1 MAEPDIPDQA
11 DAPLVRDPVADPLAD
26 HAPSP
31 GEAAASIAENS
42 GLGSLAGDL
51 RELADDAQT
60 LVEAELAYQSARA
73 AYAWNRGRGIAIWLI
88 VAAMAVFFTAIALVL
103 GLLLAL
109 VPYVGVWGALGIV
122 AAGLASLAVFAL
134 LRALGKFKRMRMTL
148 LAKNPI
154 QPPADLV
161 PAPLPEAPAP

>member
-1 MAEPDIPDQA
+1 MAEPENPVQVDIP
-11 DAPLVRDPVADPLAD
+11 LRRDTVTDPLAD

-31 GEAAASIAENS
+31 GEAAAAIAENS
-42 GLGSLAGDL
+42 GLRSLAGDL

-60 LVEAELAYQSARA
+60 LVEAELAYLSARA

-88 VAAMAVFFTAIALVL
+88 VAAMAAFFTAVALVV

-109 VPYVGVWGALGIV
+109 VPYIGVWGALAFV
-122 AAGLASLAVFAL
+122 ATALALLSVFAL
-134 LRALGKFKRMRMTL
+134 LRALGKFKRMQMAL
-148 LAKNPI
+148 LAKSPI
-154 QPPADLV
+154 EPPAALV

>member
-1 MAEPDIPDQA
+1 MAEPENPVQV
-11 DAPLVRDPVADPLAD
+11 DAPLRRDPVTDPLTD
-26 HAPSP
+26 HTPSP
-31 GEAAASIAENS
+31 GEAAAAIAENS

-51 RELADDAQT
+51 RELADDVQT

-88 VAAMAVFFTAIALVL
+88 VAAMAGFFAAVALVV

-109 VPYVGVWGALGIV
+109 VPYVGIWGALGV
-122 AAGLASLAVFAL
+122 VVAGLALLAVFAL
-134 LRALGKFKRMRMTL
+134 LRALGKFKRMRITL

-154 QPPADLV
+154 QPPAALV

>member
-1 MAEPDIPDQA
+1 MAEPENPVQMDV
-11 DAPLVRDPVADPLAD
+11 PLRRDPVTDPLPD
-26 HAPSP
+26 KAPSP
-31 GEAAASIAENS
+31 GEAAAAIAENS

-88 VAAMAVFFTAIALVL
+88 VAAMAGFFAAVALVV

-109 VPYVGVWGALGIV
+109 VPYVGIWGALGV
-122 AAGLASLAVFAL
+122 VVAGLALLAVFAL
-134 LRALGKFKRMRMTL
+134 LRALGKFKRMRTTL
-148 LAKNPI
+148 LAKNPM
-154 QPPADLV
+154 QPPAALV
-161 PAPLPEAPAP
+161 PAPLPAAPAP